1 VHTQHP
7 SNSMQQL
14 ASTLAGVRGVSGAGA
29 GRPMG
34 NQCWLKDSEVDPDRT
49 PKSVALGVF
58 DSDDVSY
65 ANVEGY
71 FSRVR

>member
-1 VHTQHP
+1 
-7 SNSMQQL
+7 
-14 ASTLAGVRGVSGAGA
+14 
-29 GRPMG
+29 MG